1 MTANSILEYILVFFG
16 WMLNNAMWDIL
27 SSTGL
32 YLLPLFFKG
41 MGIWLKV
48 REEGFDEGNK
58 GMLSLPRL
66 ENSIYVSFLVI
77 CFCCTPMFPV
87 DISTMKYDSSR
98 EKQCNIQVAS
108 PQDSGYNAVLTDF
121 QGKTANVPVWWYLV
135 HRLSKGVTQA
145 MIASIPCGGKIRQM
159 RFEVQHSQIKDPILT
174 QELQDFAN
182 SCYSRAY
189 YKLKSTNQSL
199 SDKTINSVGWIGSD
213 YFLNTAGYYDTYTS
227 QKPRQAW
234 PYNATRDAG
243 YANTGGGG
251 YPTCRQWWSD
261 GKKGL
266 KDRVLASL
274 PSRVKREMQQ
284 QNMASWE
291 ELALRW
297 LVSPRNLSLSG
308 GGETYTMGSSDNAS
322 GLLGNVTRLTSSI
335 GLGMKQFEAT
345 PGFDALKQALPIVQA
360 LLEMMVIIVI
370 PVLLVFSAY
379 EPKTIV
385 TITFAMFALF
395 FIPFWWEIA
404 GWLDDQLLTLLYNTK
419 SSQGSGSS
427 VPFAD
432 FVGSVNDG
440 WIMNLVLGV
449 MYILFPLSWFGMM
462 GWTGVHIGDFA
473 TKMMS
478 NGSRM
483 PMEAGSEGT
492 QKIKNGASAIA
503 TKGKSSMK

>member
-16 WMLNNAMWDIL
+16 WLLNNALWNIL

-41 MGIWLKV
+41 LGIWLKT

-58 GMLSLPRL
+58 GLLSLPRL
-66 ENSIYVSFLVI
+66 ENGIYVSFLVI

-98 EKQCNIQVAS
+98 DKQCSIRVAS
-108 PQDSGYNAVLTDF
+108 PQDSGYSAVLQDF
-121 QGKTANVPVWWYLV
+121 QGQTANVPLWWYLT

-145 MIASIPCGGKIRQM
+145 MISSIPCGGKIRQM

-189 YKLKSTNQSL
+189 YKLKNSNQSL

-227 QKPRQAW
+227 QKPRAAW
-234 PYNATRDAG
+234 PWNAARDTG
-243 YANTGGGG
+243 YANVGTGG

-266 KDRVLASL
+266 KDRALASL
-274 PSRVKREMQQ
+274 PARVKREMQQ
-284 QNMASWE
+284 QNMAGWE

-308 GGETYTMGSSDNAS
+308 GGETYTMGSNDNAT
-322 GLLGNVTRLTSSI
+322 GFLGNMTRLAMTV
-335 GLGMKQFEAT
+335 GVGMKQFEAT
-345 PGFDALKQALPIVQA
+345 PGFDALKMALPIVQA

-404 GWLDDQLLTLLYNTK
+404 GWLDDQLLTLLYGTRDG
-419 SSQGSGSS
+419 QGSGSS

-462 GWTGVHIGDFA
+462 SWTGVRIGEFA
-473 TKMMS
+473 SGMMKEGVKM
-478 NGSRM
+478 
-483 PMEAGSEGT
+483 PQDAGQEGG
-492 QKIKNGASAIA
+492 KAGKNMGKNAI
-503 TKGKSSMK
+503 TKGRSK

>member
-16 WMLNNAMWDIL
+16 WLLNNAMWDIL
-27 SSTGL
+27 SGTGL
-32 YLLPLFFKG
+32 YLLPLVFKG
-41 MGIWLKV
+41 AGIWLKA
-48 REEGFDEGNK
+48 REEGVDEGNQ
-58 GMLSLPRL
+58 GMLTLPRI
-66 ENSIYVSFLVI
+66 ENSLYVSYLVI
-77 CFCCTPMFPV
+77 CFCCTPVFPV
-87 DISTMKYDSSR
+87 DISTMKFDNSR
-98 EKQCNIQVAS
+98 DKQCRTQMAS
-108 PQDSGYNAVLTDF
+108 PQESGYGDIINEF
-121 QGKTANVPVWWYLV
+121 SGKTANVPVWWYLV

-174 QELQDFAN
+174 QELQAFAS

-189 YKLKSTNQSL
+189 YKLKNANQFL
-199 SDKTINSVGWIGSD
+199 SDRTINSVSWIGSD
-213 YFLNTAGYYDTYTS
+213 YFLGTAGYYDTYTS
-227 QKPRQAW
+227 QQPRSAW
-234 PYNATRDAG
+234 PWNENRDAG
-243 YANTGGGG
+243 YANTGVGG
-251 YPTCRQWWSD
+251 YPTCKQWWAD
-261 GKKGL
+261 KTKGL

-274 PSRVKREMQQ
+274 PARVKRGMQQ
-284 QNMASWE
+284 QNMARWE

-308 GGETYTMGSSDNAS
+308 GGETYTTGGNDNAS

-404 GWLDDQLLTLLYNTK
+404 GWLDDKLLTLLYDTK
-419 SSQGSGSS
+419 SGLGAGNS

-449 MYILFPLSWFGMM
+449 MYVIFPMTWFSML
-462 GWTGVHIGDFA
+462 GWTGAKIGGFA
-473 TKMMS
+473 SDMIKQAPQQA
-478 NGSRM
+478 RD
-483 PMEAGSEGT
+483 AGEQG
-492 QKIKNGASAIA
+492 GAKAKGA
-503 TKGKSSMK
+503 VVTAVTKGKGMLK

>member
-98 EKQCNIQVAS
+98 DKQCNIQVAS

-227 QKPRQAW
+227 QKPRQA
-234 PYNATRDAG
+234 
-243 YANTGGGG
+243 
-251 YPTCRQWWSD
+251 
-261 GKKGL
+261 
-266 KDRVLASL
+266 
-274 PSRVKREMQQ
+274 
-284 QNMASWE
+284 
-291 ELALRW
+291 
-297 LVSPRNLSLSG
+297 
-308 GGETYTMGSSDNAS
+308 
-322 GLLGNVTRLTSSI
+322 
-335 GLGMKQFEAT
+335 
-345 PGFDALKQALPIVQA
+345 
-360 LLEMMVIIVI
+360 
-370 PVLLVFSAY
+370 
-379 EPKTIV
+379 
-385 TITFAMFALF
+385 
-395 FIPFWWEIA
+395 
-404 GWLDDQLLTLLYNTK
+404 
-419 SSQGSGSS
+419 
-427 VPFAD
+427 
-432 FVGSVNDG
+432 
-440 WIMNLVLGV
+440 
-449 MYILFPLSWFGMM
+449 
-462 GWTGVHIGDFA
+462 
-473 TKMMS
+473 
-478 NGSRM
+478 
-483 PMEAGSEGT
+483 
-492 QKIKNGASAIA
+492 
-503 TKGKSSMK
+503 

>member
-1 MTANSILEYILVFFG
+1 M
-16 WMLNNAMWDIL
+16 
-27 SSTGL
+27 

-41 MGIWLKV
+41 LGIWLKT

-58 GMLSLPRL
+58 GLLSLPRM
-66 ENSIYVSFLVI
+66 ENGIYVSFLVI

-87 DISTMKYDSSR
+87 DISTMKYDNSR
-98 EKQCNIQVAS
+98 DKQCNISVAS
-108 PQDSGYNAVLTDF
+108 PQDSGYSGVISEF
-121 QGKTANVPVWWYLV
+121 QGQTANVPIWWYLV

-145 MIASIPCGGKIRQM
+145 MISSIPCGGKIRQM

-189 YKLKSTNQSL
+189 YKLKNTNQSL

-227 QKPRQAW
+227 QKPRAAW
-234 PYNATRDAG
+234 PWNNSRDAG
-243 YANTGGGG
+243 YANTGAGG
-251 YPTCRQWWSD
+251 YPTCKQWWSD
-261 GKKGL
+261 GNKGL

-274 PSRVKREMQQ
+274 PPRVKREMQQ

-308 GGETYTMGSSDNAS
+308 GGETYTMGSSDNSS

-370 PVLLVFSAY
+370 PILLVFSAY

-404 GWLDDQLLTLLYNTK
+404 GWLDDKLLTLLYDTK

-449 MYILFPLSWFGMM
+449 MYIVFPMSWFGML
-462 GWTGVHIGDFA
+462 GWTGIRVGALVDQA
-473 TKMMS
+473 VTRGTEMS
-478 NGSRM
+478 QS
-483 PMEAGSEGT
+483 AGSEGT
-492 QKIKNGASAIA
+492 KHMKDAASGAIS
-503 TKGKSSMK
+503 KGKKM

>member
-1 MTANSILEYILVFFG
+1 
-16 WMLNNAMWDIL
+16 
-27 SSTGL
+27 
-32 YLLPLFFKG
+32 
-41 MGIWLKV
+41 
-48 REEGFDEGNK
+48 
-58 GMLSLPRL
+58 
-66 ENSIYVSFLVI
+66 
-77 CFCCTPMFPV
+77 
-87 DISTMKYDSSR
+87 
-98 EKQCNIQVAS
+98 
-108 PQDSGYNAVLTDF
+108 
-121 QGKTANVPVWWYLV
+121 
-135 HRLSKGVTQA
+135 QA

-308 GGETYTMGSSDNAS
+308 GGETYTIGSSDNAS

-404 GWLDDQLLTLLYNTK
+404 GWLDDQLLTLLYSTK
-419 SSQGSGSS
+419 SGQGSGSS

-449 MYILFPLSWFGMM
+449 MYLIFPLTWFGML
-462 GWTGVHIGDFA
+462 GWTGVNVGAFIDKAISGG
-473 TKMMS
+473 TKM
-478 NGSRM
+478 
-483 PMEAGSEGT
+483 PQDAGSEGS
-492 QKIKNGASAIA
+492 KHIKDAASGAIS
-503 TKGKSSMK
+503 KGKKM

>member
-16 WMLNNAMWDIL
+16 WLLNNAMWDIL

-32 YLLPLFFKG
+32 YLLPLVFKG
-41 MGIWLKV
+41 MGIWLKT

-58 GMLSLPRL
+58 GLLSLPRL

-98 EKQCNIQVAS
+98 DKQCNIQVAS

-227 QKPRQAW
+227 QKPRAAW

-274 PSRVKREMQQ
+274 PARVKGKCSSRIWR
-284 QNMASWE
+284 AGKSW
-291 ELALRW
+291 RC
-297 LVSPRNLSLSG
+297 
-308 GGETYTMGSSDNAS
+308 
-322 GLLGNVTRLTSSI
+322 
-335 GLGMKQFEAT
+335 
-345 PGFDALKQALPIVQA
+345 
-360 LLEMMVIIVI
+360 
-370 PVLLVFSAY
+370 
-379 EPKTIV
+379 
-385 TITFAMFALF
+385 
-395 FIPFWWEIA
+395 A
-404 GWLDDQLLTLLYNTK
+404 GW
-419 SSQGSGSS
+419 S
-427 VPFAD
+427 VRVIFHCQA
-432 FVGSVNDG
+432 VGRRTPWEAV
-440 WIMNLVLGV
+440 
-449 MYILFPLSWFGMM
+449 
-462 GWTGVHIGDFA
+462 T
-473 TKMMS
+473 
-478 NGSRM
+478 M
-483 PMEAGSEGT
+483 PVGYWVTSHV
-492 QKIKNGASAIA
+492 
-503 TKGKSSMK
+503 